1 MLIGWEAVYLLL
13 VKFVVFINISSY
25 LLASIHVNGR
35 LHTRVCWRA
44 YARMVANKHVKM
56 PLQIQEGTS
65 VNIVV
70 VESVVTPSVPLR
82 IHYAIL
88 PLRGLLW
95 EAKASVVA
103 TNAHLALAPLKG
115 DSSLR

>member
-1 MLIGWEAVYLLL
+1 M
-13 VKFVVFINISSY
+13 
-25 LLASIHVNGR
+25 ASIRMYGR
-35 LHTRVCWRA
+35 LHTREWWRA
-44 YARMVANKHVKM
+44 YARMFANKHVKM
-56 PLQIQEGTS
+56 QLQIQEGTS
-65 VNIVV
+65 VNIAV

>member
-1 MLIGWEAVYLLL
+1 M
-13 VKFVVFINISSY
+13 
-25 LLASIHVNGR
+25 ASIRVDGR
-35 LHTRVCWRA
+35 LHTRGWWRA
-44 YARMVANKHVKM
+44 YARMDANKHM
-56 PLQIQEGTS
+56 EMQLQIQEGTS
-65 VNIVV
+65 INIAV

>member
-1 MLIGWEAVYLLL
+1 M
-13 VKFVVFINISSY
+13 
-25 LLASIHVNGR
+25 ASIRVYGR
-35 LHTRVCWRA
+35 LHTRGWCRA
-44 YARMVANKHVKM
+44 YARMVANKHMKM
-56 PLQIQEGTS
+56 QLQIQEGTS
-65 VNIVV
+65 VNMAV
-70 VESVVTPSVPLR
+70 VESVATPSVPLR

-88 PLRGLLW
+88 PFRGLLW

>member
-1 MLIGWEAVYLLL
+1 M
-13 VKFVVFINISSY
+13 
-25 LLASIHVNGR
+25 NGR
-35 LHTRVCWRA
+35 LHMRVWLRA

-56 PLQIQEGTS
+56 QLQIQEGTS
-65 VNIVV
+65 VNIAVV
-70 VESVVTPSVPLR
+70 KSVVTPPSVPLR

>member
-1 MLIGWEAVYLLL
+1 
-13 VKFVVFINISSY
+13 
-25 LLASIHVNGR
+25 
-35 LHTRVCWRA
+35 
-44 YARMVANKHVKM
+44 MVANKHMKM
-56 PLQIQEGTS
+56 QLQIQEGTS
-65 VNIVV
+65 VNIAV

-103 TNAHLALAPLKG
+103 SSATVPHCHRHFLKEE
-115 DSSLR
+115 SFKQLRLSFFVM